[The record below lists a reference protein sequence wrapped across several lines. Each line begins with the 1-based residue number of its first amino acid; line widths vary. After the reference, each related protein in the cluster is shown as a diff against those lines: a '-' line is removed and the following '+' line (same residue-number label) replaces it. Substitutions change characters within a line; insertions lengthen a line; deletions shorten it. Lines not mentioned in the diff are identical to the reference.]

1 MRKILFQEADF
12 YGASKLI
19 FGDRPLPICYQ
30 ATWMHGIS
38 PVFRKVVSGDVL
50 INYQERHLPIH
61 LVNNEETVKNLD
73 SEGIKSIAVGMPY
86 IYTKAHSENKR
97 NKILFRKVFM
107 PPHSILSN
115 QELDYSKWRTI
126 IKKYDCDAI
135 CIGGCD
141 YINVINNKINFG
153 GAKVLKGADSV
164 DNSSLTRLS
173 QMFYSSSEMITNC
186 QGSHLVYAAASGVK
200 VKVIDEIY
208 ELHEEHLQNNH
219 VLKLMKLYPKKY
231 RKSFERYHATFRE
244 PDEIASTWNSKN
256 IKEQDKYANYL
267 LGTEYRKESKI
278 IEDYL
283 TVNNTMKKIG
293 FASHLLFNKIS
304 NKLVKISRKFDL

>member
-1 MRKILFQEADF
+1 MIKILFQEADF

-19 FGDRPLPICYQ
+19 FGDKPLPICYQ

-38 PVFRKVVSGDVL
+38 PVLREIVSGDVL

-73 SEGIKSIAVGMPY
+73 NEGIKSIAVGMPY

-107 PPHSILSN
+107 PPHSILAN
-115 QELDYSKWRTI
+115 QEFDYSKWRVI
-126 IKKYDCDAI
+126 IKKYNCDAI
-135 CIGGCD
+135 CIGGND
-141 YINVINNKINFG
+141 YINVINKKINFG
-153 GAKVLKGADSV
+153 DVKVLKGADAG
-164 DNSSLTRLS
+164 DNSSLTRIS
-173 QMFYSSSEMITNC
+173 QMFYSSSEMITNS
-186 QGSHLVYAAASGVK
+186 QGSHLTYAAASGVK

-208 ELHEEHLQNNH
+208 ELHEEELQNNYIS
-219 VLKLMKLYPKKY
+219 KIMKLYPKKY
-231 RKSFERYHATFRE
+231 QKSFERYHATYRG
-244 PDEIASTWNSKN
+244 PDEIASTWNSRDA
-256 IKEQDKYANYL
+256 KEQEEYANYL
-267 LGTEYRKESKI
+267 LGTEHRKEPKI

-283 TVNNTMKKIG
+283 TVDNTMKKIG